1 VESTIVDCT
10 GDELAILRPGGVTRE
25 RIEEVSG
32 RPVGTRGDG
41 LVRAPGTLKS
51 HYAPE
56 AAVLVVDADEL
67 TARARALLDAGQRV
81 AVLGTGALAD
91 LPPDVIVLDAPRDA
105 DEYARVL
112 YARLRAVDRRGVDVL
127 LAVPPADAGVG
138 VAVADRLR
146 RAAGQGG

>member
-1 VESTIVDCT
+1 
-10 GDELAILRPGGVTRE
+10 
-25 RIEEVSG
+25 
-32 RPVGTRGDG
+32 
-41 LVRAPGTLKS
+41 VRAPGTLKS

-56 AAVLVVDADEL
+56 AGVLVVDADEL

-81 AVLGTGALAD
+81 AVLGPGADAD
-91 LPPDVIVLDAPRDA
+91 LPSDVIVLDAPGDA

-112 YARLRAVDRRGVDVL
+112 YARLREVDRRGVDVL